1 MARFLLILCL
11 VAVMLTQAAYAGF
24 VYDSTVVKI
33 YPDENGNAHVIERIE
48 LQVDDEASAK
58 LYDENI
64 AITNDITSWRTRTGI
79 SEVRYHIN
87 PNVAPITNLRVIPQP
102 KTRVNIIKPTYS
114 AVLQIE
120 YDAIGLFN
128 RTQVKAR
135 TYDCRLKKEAL
146 YFSFNSK
153 NDVVL
158 EETDHL
164 YIILPEDVTV
174 MSVDPLAQNIDVLG
188 KESREFFWRGK
199 TILQDFRFVYRY
211 EESMRDEVESYFRGV
226 HENAYAFASSA
237 EGTYLAVMATV
248 MAISFML
255 LKHRTHAK

>member
-11 VAVMLTQAAYAGF
+11 AVAMLAQPANAAF
-24 VYDSTVVKI
+24 VYDSAIVKI
-33 YPDENGNAHVIERIE
+33 YPDKYGNAHVIERIE
-48 LQVDDEASAK
+48 LQIDDEASAR

-102 KTRVNIIKPTYS
+102 KTRVNIINPTYN

-120 YDAIGLFN
+120 YDATGVFN

-135 TYDCRLKKEAL
+135 TYECRLKKDAL
-146 YFSFNSK
+146 YFSFNAK
-153 NDVVL
+153 NDIVL

-164 YIILPEDVTV
+164 YIILPEDVV
-174 MSVDPLAQNIDVLG
+174 AVSVDPLAQNVDVL
-188 KESREFFWRGK
+188 EEDSREFFWRGK
-199 TILQDFRFVYRY
+199 TILQDFSFVYRH
-211 EESMRDEVESYFRGV
+211 EESMRDEVESYFSRTR
-226 HENAYAFASSA
+226 EMAYAFASSA
-237 EGTYLAVMATV
+237 EGTYLALMVLVMAV
-248 MAISFML
+248 SFLL
-255 LKHRTHAK
+255 LKHRTRAK